1 MNSILSDTMPSGK
14 TPSFPARD
22 VEDVEPMASRSA
34 GTPVAAKAAKAPRA
48 PYTLMD
54 GIKMVTGVISVVRA
68 VTPFVKMLRF
78 AAAPS
83 SALAVFGLARRRGPL
98 AKLAIFGVGLAVGVG
113 AGLVLTP
120 ATGFDLRRMLVVGT
134 KKKNKNKVKDRTTS
148 PERKVASWVSES
160 TTSIQD
166 AASSKVDPMA
176 DTLRDTVKITARVG
190 APPPDHEHAA
200 VGGTEVATPTRT
212 QGAGVGGGYR
222 FG

>member
-1 MNSILSDTMPSGK
+1 MDSTLSDTMPSGK

-22 VEDVEPMASRSA
+22 VEDVEPIASRNA
-34 GTPVAAKAAKAPRA
+34 GSSVTAKAARAPRA

-54 GIKMVTGVISVVRA
+54 GIKMVGGVITVVRTVA
-68 VTPFVKMLRF
+68 PFVKMLRF
-78 AAAPS
+78 AAPS
-83 SALAVFGLARRRGPL
+83 SALAVFGLSRRRGPL
-98 AKLAIFGVGLAVGVG
+98 AKLAIFGVGLAFGVG

-134 KKKNKNKVKDRTTS
+134 KKKGKARDRASS

-166 AASSKVDPMA
+166 AASSKVDPLA
-176 DTLRDTVKITARVG
+176 ETLRDTVKTTARVG

-200 VGGTEVATPTRT
+200 VAGTEVATPTRT
-212 QGAGVGGGYR
+212 QDASVSRGYR
-222 FG
+222 VG